1 MVPLDEPRPMTSP
14 ASSHAAR
21 RQSLTRDIYTPTRQE
36 RRHSG
41 EDSVGNIPFRQGQQI
56 SATMSAFGHN
66 YPSSHQVDHSYVI
79 LIRVHCTKM
88 AVKDGRRT
96 SDLSSRVSKHHAPM
110 GTKVPGPATWHRY
123 HHSVLASPVGQRPVP
138 LVTRHQKSKK
148 AECRGMCTNPEL
160 SSSHR
165 ATIRIWEL
173 GRSGRL
179 AGCHGL
185 AKPGT
190 VSRSCPVADDY
201 REG

>member
-1 MVPLDEPRPMTSP
+1 MTSP

-41 EDSVGNIPFRQGQQI
+41 EDSMGNIPFRQGQQI

-148 AECRGMCTNPEL
+148 QNVEGCVQIPSCHPVTGQ
-160 SSSHR
+160 
-165 ATIRIWEL
+165 
-173 GRSGRL
+173 RSGYVSSGDL
-179 AGCHGL
+179 IDWQA
-185 AKPGT
+185 AT
-190 VSRSCPVADDY
+190 VQPSQAPYHVPVQSPTTTE
-201 REG
+201 RGSVIVRFWHL